1 VRRLMCLAIPLV
13 AVWLTQAGAR
23 EPSKKVK
30 ATEATCS
37 GDFGTAVQFEE
48 SPSAAAKRALKEE
61 KLVCVLHISGHFEDS
76 ELT

>member
-23 EPSKKVK
+23 EPNKKKPVE
-30 ATEATCS
+30 TTCS
-37 GDFGTAVQFEE
+37 GDFGTAVHFEE

-76 ELT
+76 DLT